1 MERKEVS
8 EHHSIALVY
17 DDDCFCLATAFI
29 DSYFVGNAFV
39 ERIFVRVCKDL

>member
-29 DSYFVGNAFV
+29 DPYFVGNAFV